1 MADGVPTTAPPD
13 EGKVRWRRAGAMFVG
28 AAAAGAVLM
37 ALTAQG
43 VLAAQF
49 AISGVAFTVTS
60 SRLDGTGF
68 EQFGSLDAMANNS
81 PNASNCLG
89 AAPANQGNCGGI
101 VVVAVSAIKSATLA
115 DICQSVS
122 LGGTNLKI
130 TAGSSGHPVTANTL
144 VVDSD
149 QLQGDATFNNIA
161 IGQDP
166 STFTEVP
173 GVTGPLGDFG
183 QQADSVTIV
192 NLRQDNFATTA
203 ATFSLPGLDLTF
215 SNTGC

>member
-1 MADGVPTTAPPD
+1 
-13 EGKVRWRRAGAMFVG
+13 
-28 AAAAGAVLM
+28 
-37 ALTAQG
+37 

-49 AISGVAFTVTS
+49 AISGVPFTVTS
-60 SRLDGTGF
+60 SRLDGAGF
-68 EQFGSLDAMANNS
+68 EQFGFFDSMAPNS

-89 AAPANQGNCGGI
+89 ASPANQGNCGGT
-101 VVVAVSAIKSATLA
+101 VLVAVSAIRSATLSNL
-115 DICQSVS
+115 CQSVN

-130 TAGSSGHPVTANTL
+130 TAGGGGRPVQATTL

-149 QLQGDATFNNIA
+149 LLQGDATFNNIA

-166 STFTEVP
+166 STFTQVP

-183 QQADSVTIV
+183 QQADSVVIT

-203 ATFSLPGLDLTF
+203 ATFTLPGLTLGF

>member
-1 MADGVPTTAPPD
+1 MLVS
-13 EGKVRWRRAGAMFVG
+13 

-49 AISGVAFTVTS
+49 AISGFPFTVTA

-68 EQFGSLDAMANNS
+68 EQFGFFDSMDPRNVS
-81 PNASNCLG
+81 GASNCLG
-89 AAPANQGNCGGI
+89 ASTANQGNCGGTVI
-101 VVVAVSAIKSATLA
+101 VAVSAIKQATLTNL
-115 DICQSVS
+115 CQSVN

-130 TAGSSGHPVTANTL
+130 TAGGGSTPVTASTL

-149 QLQGDATFNNIA
+149 LLTGDATFNNIV
-161 IGQDP
+161 IGQDA

-183 QQADSVTIV
+183 QQADSVTIT

-203 ATFSLPGLDLTF
+203 ATFSLPGLTLTF
-215 SNTGC
+215 TDTGC

>member
-1 MADGVPTTAPPD
+1 MADGDASVRPD
-13 EGKVRWRRAGAMFVG
+13 EGRVRWRRTGAMLAS
-28 AAAAGAVLM
+28 AAAAGAVLIV
-37 ALTAQG
+37 LTAQG

-49 AISGVAFTVTS
+49 AISGVPFTVTAT
-60 SRLDGTGF
+60 RLDGTGF
-68 EQFGSLDAMANNS
+68 EQFGFFDTMAPNS

-89 AAPANQGNCGGI
+89 ASPANQGNCGGT
-101 VVVAVSAIKSATLA
+101 VLVAVSAIRSATLSNL
-115 DICQSVS
+115 CQSVN

-130 TAGSSGHPVTANTL
+130 TAGGGGRPVQATTL

-149 QLQGDATFNNIA
+149 LLQGDATFNNIA

-166 STFTEVP
+166 STFTQVP

-183 QQADSVTIV
+183 QQADSVVIT

-203 ATFSLPGLDLTF
+203 ATFSLPGLTLGF
-215 SNTGC
+215 SSTGC